1 MMKISDGS
9 LHLTADCLAY
19 VISTDNAGDH
29 SYQIAGANLSIGS
42 PISLKYIR
50 SLLHLLQIASAS

>member
-29 SYQIAGANLSIGS
+29 SYQIAGAKLSDI
-42 PISLKYIR
+42 PEMYIR